1 MTLPLIQ
8 QQKDQIKAIFELA
21 EGLNRGKYGTLQMT
35 AQAAAI
41 ARLSEYL
48 CVRVAGLV
56 EQSTREVFRELARR
70 GPSQQLSNFVV
81 SRTGRDRNVNSE
93 ILCQIAGQFDVGWRH
108 QLENF
113 LADKNRGDSLD
124 SVIRNRHKIAHG
136 QSVSIGLVQIKAWY
150 QPIVEIIDFLEN
162 MVLT

>member
-21 EGLNRGKYGTLQMT
+21 EGLNLGKYGTIQV
-35 AQAAAI
+35 APQAAAV

-48 CVRVAGLV
+48 CVRVAGFV
-56 EQSTREVFRELARR
+56 EQSTREVFREMARR

-93 ILCQIAGQFDVGWRH
+93 ILCQITGQFDGGWRH
-108 QLENF
+108 QLEVF
-113 LADKNRGDSLD
+113 LGDKNRGDSLD
-124 SVIRNRHKIAHG
+124 SVVRNRHKIAHG
-136 QSVSIGLVQIKAWY
+136 QSVSIGLVQIKDWY
-150 QPIVEIIDFLEN
+150 ERIVEIIDFLEH